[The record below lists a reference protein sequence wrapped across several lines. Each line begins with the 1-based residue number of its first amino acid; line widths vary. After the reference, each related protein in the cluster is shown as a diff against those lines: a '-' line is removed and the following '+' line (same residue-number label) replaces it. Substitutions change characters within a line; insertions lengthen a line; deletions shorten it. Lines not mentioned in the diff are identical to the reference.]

1 MACDIQIRMIPW
13 AFFPLKLQFHISSLS
28 KKIYCMFMQG
38 RGVKQDL
45 LPSKPLM
52 ESKSK
57 WKKYFQIK
65 QTF

>member
-1 MACDIQIRMIPW
+1 
-13 AFFPLKLQFHISSLS
+13 
-28 KKIYCMFMQG
+28 MQG